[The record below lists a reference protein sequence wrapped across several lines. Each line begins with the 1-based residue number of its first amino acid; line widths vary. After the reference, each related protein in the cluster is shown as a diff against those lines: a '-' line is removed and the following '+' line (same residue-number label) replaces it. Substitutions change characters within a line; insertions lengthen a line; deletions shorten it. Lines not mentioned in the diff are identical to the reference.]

1 MADEK
6 LSIKEEMQM
15 EREGEKAFKAG
26 KKLSDNPYK
35 RNTQRWGYWREGW
48 LLGKEKKKDPEYWG
62 WVKEEIDRA
71 CEKDD

>member
-1 MADEK
+1 MAEEK
-6 LSIKEEMQM
+6 LSMSESGDM
-15 EREGEKAFKAG
+15 EDQGEQAFKDG

-48 LLGKEKKKDPEYWG
+48 LLGKEKKKDPEYWD
-62 WVKEEIDRA
+62 WVEEEIDRI